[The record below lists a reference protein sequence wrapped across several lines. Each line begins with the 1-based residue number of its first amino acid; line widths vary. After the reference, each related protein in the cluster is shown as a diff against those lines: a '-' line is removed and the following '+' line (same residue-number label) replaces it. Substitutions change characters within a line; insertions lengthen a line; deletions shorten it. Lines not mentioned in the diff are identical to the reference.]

1 MPEQVNQY
9 TPKDKITN
17 SLTNP
22 PRPKNLKR
30 LVILWVILLISSFR
44 EKLCCQEPGLKSS
57 SLRAPPSALC
67 QKLVWNEFGMSLEM
81 SSDQLRA
88 LHGLVFFGRAQI
100 FVCNAIKWQAIAKV
114 STMTMMTNT
123 AFSLCIPPPLQLEPP
138 GRKDLVGIFGC
149 TGCTDCLGKKTLFSH
164 WALGVAWSDRDKML
178 RLTPLL
184 NLIIF
189 AILQRVG

>member
-100 FVCNAIKWQAIAKV
+100 FCLQCNQMASNCKSFNYDNDDQHRVFTLHPASPSVGTSWQER
-114 STMTMMTNT
+114 
-123 AFSLCIPPPLQLEPP
+123 FSWNIRLHRLHRLPWK
-138 GRKDLVGIFGC
+138 KDFVF
-149 TGCTDCLGKKTLFSH
+149 
-164 WALGVAWSDRDKML
+164 ALGIGSCME
-178 RLTPLL
+178 
-184 NLIIF
+184 
-189 AILQRVG
+189 

>member
-1 MPEQVNQY
+1 MAWCFLE
-9 TPKDKITN
+9 
-17 SLTNP
+17 
-22 PRPKNLKR
+22 
-30 LVILWVILLISSFR
+30 
-44 EKLCCQEPGLKSS
+44 GL
-57 SLRAPPSALC
+57 R
-67 QKLVWNEFGMSLEM
+67 F
-81 SSDQLRA
+81 
-88 LHGLVFFGRAQI
+88 